1 MQLITTIPE
10 LKFGGYEF
18 TNLLLYKSLYAHP
31 LKPEQTLLTIYKKAR
46 TRITAHDYP
55 VILITTNLVV
65 YGHVAPPDTFYVK
78 SYSEN
83 TGLPEALIDLGI
95 IEVVEG
101 SKPAY
106 FGYTNSVRA
115 DLCQLTEQYR

>member
-1 MQLITTIPE
+1 MKLITTIPE
-10 LKFGGYEF
+10 LKFRGYEF
-18 TNLLLYKSLYAHP
+18 TNLLLYKTLYAHP
-31 LKPEQTLLTIYKKAR
+31 PKPEQTLLTLYKRAR
-46 TRITAHDYP
+46 TRDGHDYP

-78 SYSEN
+78 NYSEN
-83 TGLPEALIDLGI
+83 EGLQEALIDLGI

-101 SKPAY
+101 SEPAY
-106 FGYTNSVRA
+106 FGYNNSVRA